1 MRVLASTL
9 AILLSLCACASREAG
24 PGAPASVAATNA
36 RCPIMPDLD
45 ADGQTF
51 VEWKG
56 RRVGFCCA
64 ECIERWDRLGDDQRA
79 RLLEAATPSR

>member
-1 MRVLASTL
+1 MRALASTL
-9 AILLSLCACASREAG
+9 VVLLSLCACASREES
-24 PGAPASVAATNA
+24 PVAPASVAAANA

-45 ADGQTF
+45 ADGHTF

-64 ECIERWDRLGDDQRA
+64 ECIERWDRLTDAQRA
-79 RLLEAATPSR
+79 RLLDAATASR

>member
-9 AILLSLCACASREAG
+9 VVLLSLGACASRDA
-24 PGAPASVAATNA
+24 APAATASMAVTNA

-45 ADGQTF
+45 ADGHTF

-64 ECIERWDRLGDDQRA
+64 ECIERWDRLTDDQRA
-79 RLLEAATPSR
+79 GLLDAATALR

>member
-9 AILLSLCACASREAG
+9 VVLFALCACAARDAA
-24 PGAPASVAATNA
+24 PAAPASVAAANA

-45 ADGQTF
+45 TDGHTF
-51 VEWKG
+51 AEWKG

-64 ECIERWDRLGDDQRA
+64 ECIEKWDRLTDDQRA
-79 RLLEAATPSR
+79 RLLDAATASR